1 MRGTGLQ
8 MIKEE
13 IGIHVTDYLVSQEVY
28 SFKIN
33 TLNLV
38 YPHSASSNSS
48 KGGEPP
54 SERHYRRKHGLTSN
68 QTCMGVVTSDPPE
81 CGAGCPREK
90 QTQGLLQ

>member
-38 YPHSASSNSS
+38 PT
-48 KGGEPP
+48 K
-54 SERHYRRKHGLTSN
+54 
-68 QTCMGVVTSDPPE
+68 QGVPV
-81 CGAGCPREK
+81 K
-90 QTQGLLQ
+90 F